1 VAVVT
6 ATGGQPA
13 RAGAGGPRGPR
24 GPDKA
29 GGPVSRRALVGGTL
43 ISGTGGEPVE
53 RGTLLIEGGKIA
65 GIGAQAEVAIPDQT
79 EIIDVRDRYVL
90 PGLIDANVHLV
101 PWPSWTFI
109 EFLARYEGMFEAI
122 IEEAAQVALRHG
134 FTTVFD
140 SMGPLAPLMAVR
152 DSIDRGEIPGA
163 RIRVAGNI
171 VGFRCV
177 FTTPE
182 AMASATAPFQRRM
195 NDLFEAGG
203 GPDLAWL
210 AAEELYQRMR
220 EYVAQGVDFVKYGA
234 TGDGAPVNSEVGQAA
249 VLRFSPDQQRA
260 IVQAA
265 HDAGK
270 TVQTHTTSAESLHI
284 AVQVGNDMG
293 QHAAL
298 TGSSRIYESTIA
310 LMRAHRYSCGTQW
323 DRLTADEQEFLR
335 RGDSWHPQSAL
346 TQDRAY
352 ELENAVRLIEAGIP
366 QLVSTDAGTID
377 PDVME
382 HFGPD
387 AVPGGLGREVS
398 FIGEAEFLNMT
409 GMRQRGMT
417 PMQIIQAA
425 TQNIARAYKCDD
437 EFGTLEA
444 GKAADVVV
452 VDRDP
457 LADPENLRRVCLV
470 LKDGAPVAREKL
482 PERPVLTSRESISD
496 GVRSRATS
504 SRTVPP
510 ARLAV

>member
-1 VAVVT
+1 MTT
-6 ATGGQPA
+6 ASGRSDSGGS
-13 RAGAGGPRGPR
+13 
-24 GPDKA
+24 A

-43 ISGTGGEPVE
+43 IDGRGGEPIE
-53 RGTLLIEGGKIA
+53 RGTLLIEGAKIA
-65 GIGAQAEVAIPDQT
+65 GIGAQAQVPVPDQT
-79 EIIDVRDRYVL
+79 EIIDVSGQYVL
-90 PGLIDANVHLV
+90 PGLMDANVHLI

-109 EFLARYEGMFEAI
+109 EFLARYEGRFEAI

-140 SMGPLAPLMAVR
+140 SMGPLAPLRTVR
-152 DSIDRGEIPGA
+152 DSIDRGEVAGA
-163 RIRVAGNI
+163 RIRFAGNI

-203 GPDLAWL
+203 GPDLGWL
-210 AAEELYQRMR
+210 PPDELYDRMR
-220 EYVAQGVDFVKYGA
+220 AYVAQGVDFVKYGA
-234 TGDGAPVNSEVGQAA
+234 TGDGEPVNSEVGQAA

-260 IVQAA
+260 IVQAV
-265 HDAGK
+265 HDCGK
-270 TVQTHTTSAESLHI
+270 TVQTHTTSAESLDI

-293 QHAAL
+293 QHASL

-310 LMRAHRYSCGTQW
+310 LMRERNYSCGTQW
-323 DRLTADEQEFLR
+323 DPLTAAEQQFLR
-335 RGDSWHPQSAL
+335 RGDPWHSQSGLAR
-346 TQDRAY
+346 DRAY

-377 PDVME
+377 PDVLE

-387 AVPGGLGREVS
+387 AAPGGLGGMAS
-398 FIGEAEFLNMT
+398 LLGEAEFLNMT

-425 TQNIARAYKCDD
+425 TQNIACAYKCDD
-437 EFGTLEA
+437 EFGSLEV

-452 VDRDP
+452 LDRDP
-457 LADPENLRRVCLV
+457 LADPENLRQVCMV
-470 LKDGAPVAREKL
+470 LKGGAPVVRENL
-482 PERPVLTSRESISD
+482 PERPVLTSQDSVSG
-496 GVRSRATS
+496 GVRSR
-504 SRTVPP
+504 
-510 ARLAV
+510 